1 MFEASKRILLR
12 LSKARKRAYPT
23 IARVIPQSYVIRT
36 SVYCTVCTSTQ
47 VIDRKVMQRIAP
59 IQRSGRGS
67 TVGAQSA
74 QRAPL
79 RPLCACVLTASPGFA
94 MAERQHTIRPTSAQP
109 SGSPASADAAGKPAT
124 RRARPLPRALATH
137 HACDASLP
145 RSRRDAGRLARRQTA
160 CVALMHTTETTDE
173 VCTAATAA
181 AETWNLRTATSTRSC
196 QGARYTGHARG
207 RPR

>member
-1 MFEASKRILLR
+1 MHTLYLACSSGPVLMFEASKRILLR

-124 RRARPLPRALATH
+124 RPARPLPRAL
-137 HACDASLP
+137 
-145 RSRRDAGRLARRQTA
+145 G
-160 CVALMHTTETTDE
+160 
-173 VCTAATAA
+173 
-181 AETWNLRTATSTRSC
+181 
-196 QGARYTGHARG
+196 RG
-207 RPR
+207 RTPCPPPPRRFPASPRPSRER